1 METTT
6 TRGIKISVETFYQD
20 KHSSPVDLKFV
31 FIYRIT
37 IENKSFSTVQL
48 LRRHWFI
55 KDSNGMTREV
65 EGEGVI
71 GKQPILQPGQSHQY
85 VSGTHLQTDIG
96 KMYGSFLMQ
105 DKESDMMFRA
115 TVPVFKLIAPFK
127 EN

>member
-1 METTT
+1 METLT

-20 KHSSPVDLKFV
+20 KHSSLAENRYV

-37 IENKSFSTVQL
+37 IENKGSTTVQL

-55 KDSNGMTREV
+55 KDSNGATHEV

-71 GKQPILQPGQSHQY
+71 GKQPILEPGESHQY
-85 VSGTHLQTDIG
+85 VSWTPLQTDIG

-105 DKESDMMFRA
+105 EKGSDMMFRA
-115 TVPVFKLIAPFK
+115 TVPEFKLIAPFK